1 MKFVLFNIAVGAAA
15 IYLLVGD
22 PGATARQAGLPEAAI
37 SAIDALS
44 HKAKKTVVDNVAEVP
59 QPIAQPEA
67 AISAIDALS
76 HKAKKTVVDN
86 VAEVPQPIAQPKP
99 FPTVAKA
106 TPKTADEPITK
117 PIVEAQAPQTAPTIR
132 QAAFVPTKP
141 VHIAPTPKRNPGVEA
156 RKGNP
161 VSLSPQLSQ
170 RRAEVLGNGK
180 TDSKFAVKDGAAMMS
195 PGDRYRELSKL
206 VDDMELVYFN
216 SLGN

>member
-67 AISAIDALS
+67 AIDALS
-76 HKAKKTVVDN
+76 HKAKKTVV
-86 VAEVPQPIAQPKP
+86 EVPQPIAQPKP

>member
-1 MKFVLFNIAVGAAA
+1 MKFILFNIAVGAAA

-67 AISAIDALS
+67 AIDALS
-76 HKAKKTVVDN
+76 HKAKKTVV
-86 VAEVPQPIAQPKP
+86 EVPQPIAQPKP
-99 FPTVAKA
+99 SPTVAKA
-106 TPKTADEPITK
+106 TPKAADEPITK
-117 PIVEAQAPQTAPTIR
+117 PIVEAQAPQTTPTIR

-141 VHIAPTPKRNPGVEA
+141 VHSVPTPKRNPAVEA
-156 RKGNP
+156 RKGKP
-161 VSLSPQLSQ
+161 VSLPPQLSQ

-180 TDSKFAVKDGAAMMS
+180 ADSKFAVKDGAAMMS
-195 PGDRYRELSKL
+195 PDDRYRELSKL

>member
-1 MKFVLFNIAVGAAA
+1 MKFILFNIAVGAAA

-44 HKAKKTVVDNVAEVP
+44 HKTKKKVVDNVAEVP

-67 AISAIDALS
+67 AIDALS
-76 HKAKKTVVDN
+76 HKAKKTVV
-86 VAEVPQPIAQPKP
+86 EVPQPIAQPKP
-99 FPTVAKA
+99 SPTVAKA

-117 PIVEAQAPQTAPTIR
+117 PIVEAQAPQTTPTIR
-132 QAAFVPTKP
+132 QAAFVPMKP
-141 VHIAPTPKRNPGVEA
+141 VHSAPTPKRNPAVEA

-161 VSLSPQLSQ
+161 VSLPPQLSQ

>member
-1 MKFVLFNIAVGAAA
+1 MKFLLFNIAVGAAA

-22 PGATARQAGLPEAAI
+22 PGATARQAGLPEAA
-37 SAIDALS
+37 
-44 HKAKKTVVDNVAEVP
+44 V
-59 QPIAQPEA
+59 
-67 AISAIDALS
+67 SAIDALS

-86 VAEVPQPIAQPKP
+86 VAEVPQPIAQPKSAP
-99 FPTVAKA
+99 VDAKA
-106 TPKTADEPITK
+106 APKPVDEQRTKPIMEAQVPKTAPPIK
-117 PIVEAQAPQTAPTIR
+117 

-141 VHIAPTPKRNPGVEA
+141 VHSAPSPKRNPAVEA
-156 RKGNP
+156 RKGTP
-161 VSLSPQLSQ
+161 VPLPPQLSQ

-180 TDSKFAVKDGAAMMS
+180 TDGKFAVKDGAAMMS

>member
-1 MKFVLFNIAVGAAA
+1 MKFLLFNIAVGAAA

-22 PGATARQAGLPEAAI
+22 PGATARKAGLPEAAV

-44 HKAKKTVVDNVAEVP
+44 HKAKKTVVD
-59 QPIAQPEA
+59 
-67 AISAIDALS
+67 S
-76 HKAKKTVVDN
+76 

-99 FPTVAKA
+99 APIVAKA
-106 TPKTADEPITK
+106 APKPADEPITK
-117 PIVEAQAPQTAPTIR
+117 PILEAQAPQAAPPIR

-141 VHIAPTPKRNPGVEA
+141 VHSTPTPKRRPAVEA

-161 VSLSPQLSQ
+161 VPLPPQLSQ

-180 TDSKFAVKDGAAMMS
+180 TNSKFAVKDGAAMMS

>member
-1 MKFVLFNIAVGAAA
+1 MKFILFNIAVGAAA

-67 AISAIDALS
+67 AIDALS
-76 HKAKKTVVDN
+76 HKAKKTVV
-86 VAEVPQPIAQPKP
+86 EVPQPIAQPKP
-99 FPTVAKA
+99 SPKVAKA

-117 PIVEAQAPQTAPTIR
+117 PIVEAQAPQTTPTIR

-141 VHIAPTPKRNPGVEA
+141 VHSAPTPKRNPGVAA

-161 VSLSPQLSQ
+161 VSLPPQLSQ